1 MTNHYYF
8 IQFGTEAP
16 IELFKPEPKT
26 APFGEVLI
34 CWDCKKQ
41 LPEEKDQ
48 YQHSNLWPLCK
59 PCAERREE
67 IKLQI
72 LRKMARRVRDG

>member
-1 MTNHYYF
+1 MNDPD
-8 IQFGTEAP
+8 IAEMNQAINNINQARMQFGIT
-16 IELFKPEPKT
+16 
-26 APFGEVLI
+26 LI
-34 CWDCKKQ
+34 CWDCKKP

-59 PCAERREE
+59 GCAERREE

-72 LRKMARRVRDG
+72 LRNMARGIRNG